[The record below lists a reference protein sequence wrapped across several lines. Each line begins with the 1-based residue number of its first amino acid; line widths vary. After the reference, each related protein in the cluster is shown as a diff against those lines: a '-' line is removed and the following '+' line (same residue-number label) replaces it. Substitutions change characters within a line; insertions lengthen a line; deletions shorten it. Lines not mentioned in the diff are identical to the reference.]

1 MNLWHPRLKTRFL
14 LYSTLFWFSLY
25 LKKTKK
31 LKIFLQ
37 FHNYFFSSTQLVLIK
52 KNIYINE
59 NVNKCDLGHVI
70 IFMKWRKFKIHINML
85 PFTLVSCNV
94 KYNQTIYFPLFYFS
108 PKYPIFDEMQF
119 YSIPYLINYSY
130 EITLYIYFKLREN
143 RESRNF

>member
-1 MNLWHPRLKTRFL
+1 
-14 LYSTLFWFSLY
+14 
-25 LKKTKK
+25 
-31 LKIFLQ
+31 
-37 FHNYFFSSTQLVLIK
+37 
-52 KNIYINE
+52 
-59 NVNKCDLGHVI
+59 
-70 IFMKWRKFKIHINML
+70 ML

-94 KYNQTIYFPLFYFS
+94 KYNQTIYFPLFCFS

>member
-1 MNLWHPRLKTRFL
+1 
-14 LYSTLFWFSLY
+14 
-25 LKKTKK
+25 
-31 LKIFLQ
+31 
-37 FHNYFFSSTQLVLIK
+37 
-52 KNIYINE
+52 
-59 NVNKCDLGHVI
+59 
-70 IFMKWRKFKIHINML
+70 ML